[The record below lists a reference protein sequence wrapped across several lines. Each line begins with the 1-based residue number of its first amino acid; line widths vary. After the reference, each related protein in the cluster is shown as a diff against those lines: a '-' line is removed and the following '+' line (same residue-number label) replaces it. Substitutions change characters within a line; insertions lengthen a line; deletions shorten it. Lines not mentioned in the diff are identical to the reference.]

1 MNWIELKFLNSIQ
14 FIQIQLKIKGM
25 QIGVEVIESLLV
37 ASIIHIISLKFWN
50 PRDLGFLNKMDLG
63 TTWKVDFSTKFC
75 ITFSK

>member
-1 MNWIELKFLNSIQ
+1 
-14 FIQIQLKIKGM
+14 M